1 MLKIK
6 LLNMKKTLALIPL
19 IILSGCE
26 TISQSPNKVERVEI
40 NEYHSEVNNLLLKM
54 NEAAQV
60 NFIESNKPYWQAY
73 DPNYPDVSP
82 VFYSRVDAE
91 EYAYTNNFNRVNQPT
106 GHEYV
111 VREISHRFE
120 VRLMH
125 DDSNDVLYISDLL
138 YDAEKYVD
146 HYKQSHSDMYIF
158 DLVEQ
163 NITSYNTQ

>member
-1 MLKIK
+1 
-6 LLNMKKTLALIPL
+6 MKTASSLITLF
-19 IILSGCE
+19 ILSGCGI
-26 TISQSPNKVERVEI
+26 TTSSVNKSSDNAPNKQ
-40 NEYHSEVNNLLLKM
+40 EYHSLVNELLAEM
-54 NEAAQV
+54 NQASQV

-91 EYAYTNNFNRVNQPT
+91 EYAYANNFNRVNQPT

-111 VREISHRFE
+111 VRQINHRFE

-125 DDSNDVLYISDLL
+125 DDTNDVLYISDLL

-146 HYKQSHSDMYIF
+146 HYKQSHSDIYIF

>member
-26 TISQSPNKVERVEI
+26 TISQSPNKVDKVEVT
-40 NEYHSEVNNLLLKM
+40 EYTSELNNLLLKM

-91 EYAYTNNFNRVNQPT
+91 EYAYTNNFNRRN
-106 GHEYV
+106 
-111 VREISHRFE
+111 RISRHRICLF
-120 VRLMH
+120 RK
-125 DDSNDVLYISDLL
+125 SR
-138 YDAEKYVD
+138 K
-146 HYKQSHSDMYIF
+146 
-158 DLVEQ
+158 
-163 NITSYNTQ
+163 ITKR

>member
-26 TISQSPNKVERVEI
+26 TISQSQNKVDKVEVT
-40 NEYHSEVNNLLLKM
+40 EYTSELNNLLLKM

-60 NFIESNKPYWQAY
+60 NFIEYNNKYYQAY
-73 DPNYPDVSP
+73 DVTYPDVSP
-82 VFYSRVDAE
+82 IFYTKLDAE
-91 EYAYTNNFNRVNQPT
+91 EYAETHNYNKDNDPT
-106 GHEYV
+106 GHKYI

-120 VRLMH
+120 VRVV
-125 DDSNDVLYISDLL
+125 NDAQNEVLYTSNNLREVESYMNHYKSNHNDLIL
-138 YDAEKYVD
+138 YDL
-146 HYKQSHSDMYIF
+146 I
-158 DLVEQ
+158 EQ